1 MALENILR
9 ILTKINP
16 RLDLDGKP
24 LIMLMALIMIIF
36 LTKLT
41 QSLMILSNKLEIR
54 LIRKVEIFYK
64 AIVVH

>member
-9 ILTKINP
+9 ILTKTNP
-16 RLDLDGKP
+16 KLDLDGKP
-24 LIMLMALIMIIF
+24 LTMLMVLIMII
-36 LTKLT
+36 LLIKLT
-41 QSLMILSNKLEIR
+41 LSPMILSNKLEIR

>member
-9 ILTKINP
+9 ILTKTNP

-24 LIMLMALIMIIF
+24 LIMLMVLIMII
-36 LTKLT
+36 LLIKLT